1 MQEAKYG
8 ICKETSAIQHE
19 AQNKVYDVRT
29 RRSLLIMT
37 CHFMTVLYKFVIKGF
52 RTRAKG
58 AILDLVNKIWMEYR
72 SHSSKKY

>member
-1 MQEAKYG
+1 MVFARKPLPYNMKPE
-8 ICKETSAIQHE
+8 I
-19 AQNKVYDVRT
+19 KVYDVRT

-37 CHFMTVLYKFVIKGF
+37 CHFMTVLYEFVIKGF
-52 RTRAKG
+52 RMRAKG

>member
-1 MQEAKYG
+1 MVFARKPLPYNMKPE
-8 ICKETSAIQHE
+8 I
-19 AQNKVYDVRT
+19 KVYDVRT

-37 CHFMTVLYKFVIKGF
+37 CLFMTVLYKFVIKGF
-52 RTRAKG
+52 RMRAKG